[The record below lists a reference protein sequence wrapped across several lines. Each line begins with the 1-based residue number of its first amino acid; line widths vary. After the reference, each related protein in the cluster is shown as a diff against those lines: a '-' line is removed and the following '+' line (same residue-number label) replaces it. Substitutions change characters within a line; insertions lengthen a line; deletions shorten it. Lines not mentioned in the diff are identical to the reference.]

1 MKKTNK
7 IILFLIVLA
16 IALML
21 IPNFSKATTY
31 TVNTAEDFADKV
43 SSAETGDTINLGAN
57 IALSSPIE
65 VTGEKSIIIN
75 GNGHTISR
83 NTETWQNNVNN
94 GTLLTVGADAT
105 LTLNNLNLR
114 GAAKYGAQAYN
125 GGRLILNG
133 VTVADCEY
141 GGILVNGGT
150 LEIIDLTLYRNRNNG
165 DANNGI
171 EIGKG
176 ENVTETPKIVMN
188 GSLESTVDE
197 NVIYF
202 DNDDELTGFEI
213 ENTPNTQD
221 KLLVND
227 NGQVVV
233 TDEYNNILYESNE
246 VEGIDIEGNEYHEN
260 VIVTINLSSDKSVQI
275 GVEPGTALTKERAM
289 AAINLESLG
298 LNNYQITGF
307 YTTAEY
313 TTEFNFETP
322 ITGATTIYAKLDP
335 IKSPEPPK
343 DETPKTGVNDV
354 LEIAI
359 SLLVVSLLAAFILR
373 KKEI

>member
-1 MKKTNK
+1 MEKTNK
-7 IILFLIVLA
+7 IVLFLIVLA
-16 IALML
+16 IALSL
-21 IPNFSKATTY
+21 IPNFSNATSY

-43 SSAETGDTINLGAN
+43 STAGTGDVINLGAN

-65 VTGEKSIIIN
+65 ISGEKDLTIN

-125 GGRLILNG
+125 GGKLILNG

-150 LEIIDLTLYRNRNNG
+150 LEIKDLTLYRNRNNG

-176 ENVTETPKIVMN
+176 ANVTETPKIVMN
-188 GSLESTVDE
+188 GSLQSTVDE

-202 DNDDELTGFEI
+202 DNDDELTGFEV

-233 TDEYNNILYESNE
+233 TDENNNILYESNE

-260 VIVTINLSSDKSVQI
+260 VIVTINLINDKSVQI
-275 GVEPGTALTKERAM
+275 GVEPGTALTRERAM
-289 AAINLESLG
+289 AEINLESLE
-298 LNNYQITGF
+298 LANYEITGF

-322 ITGATTIYAKLDP
+322 ITEEATIYAKLEP
-335 IKSPEPPK
+335 IKSQEPPK

-354 LEIAI
+354 LEIAM
-359 SLLVVSLLAAFILR
+359 SLLIVSSVVAFILR